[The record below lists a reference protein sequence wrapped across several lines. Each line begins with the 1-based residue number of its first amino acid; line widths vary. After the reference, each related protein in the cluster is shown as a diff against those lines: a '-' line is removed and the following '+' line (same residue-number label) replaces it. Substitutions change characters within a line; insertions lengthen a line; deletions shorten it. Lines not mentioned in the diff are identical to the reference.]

1 MGKTAKLVN
10 MTATAHI
17 LASGPGWR
25 VSDIV
30 CTAGP
35 NDRAFEEEHPQHCIA
50 IVRSG
55 SFRYRSTQGSAVLAP
70 GSLLLGNRGG
80 CFECGH
86 EHAAGDRCL
95 AFQFA
100 PAWLEGIVAVVPGAR
115 RLDFARSHLPPLPT
129 LAGLVAEAEIAA
141 GEAEGLEEIVLRL
154 AGAVA
159 SVLSDEKRGVE
170 TPSTRDQQRITRAL
184 RHIEAHCEEALSLDA
199 LARQAAMSP
208 YHFLRTFRAL
218 VGMTPHQYVLRT
230 RLHRAALLL
239 RRTKQPVAGIAFD
252 CGFGD
257 LSTFNRRFRRVMGA
271 SPSEYRSA

>member
-1 MGKTAKLVN
+1 

-17 LASGPGWR
+17 LASGLGWR

-35 NDRAFEEEHPQHCIA
+35 DDRAYQEEHPQHCIA

-70 GSLLLGNRGG
+70 GSLLLGNRGA

-95 AFQFA
+95 AFQFE
-100 PAWLEGIVAVVPGAR
+100 PAWLEGVVAAVPGAR
-115 RLDFARSHLPPLPT
+115 RADFARAHLPPLPE
-129 LAGLVAEAEIAA
+129 LAKLVATAEIAA
-141 GEAEGLEEIVLRL
+141 DDPERLGETAVRL

-159 SVLSDEKRGVE
+159 SVLSGAKPAAQM
-170 TPSTRDQQRITRAL
+170 PSARDQRRITRAL
-184 RHIEAHCEEALSLDA
+184 RHIEAHCEDALSLDA

-208 YHFLRTFRAL
+208 YHFLRTFRLL

-239 RRTKQPVAGIAFD
+239 RRTDQPVAGIAFD

-257 LSTFNRRFRRVMGA
+257 LSTFNRRFRRVMGE
-271 SPSEYRSA
+271 SPGAYRGA

>member
-1 MGKTAKLVN
+1 
-10 MTATAHI
+10 MTATAHL

-25 VSDIV
+25 ASDII

-35 NDRAFEEEHPQHCIA
+35 DDPAFEEAHPQHCIA

-70 GSLLLGNRGG
+70 GALLLGNRGA

-95 AFQFA
+95 AFQFE
-100 PAWLEGIVAVVPGAR
+100 PAWLEGIVAAVPGAR
-115 RLDFARSHLPPLPT
+115 RVDFARAHLPPLPA
-129 LAGLVAEAEIAA
+129 LAGLVVQAEIAA
-141 GEAEGLEEIVLRL
+141 GETERLEEAALRL

-159 SVLSDEKRGVE
+159 SVLSGAKPGAA
-170 TPSTRDQQRITRAL
+170 TPSARDQRRITRAL
-184 RHIEAHCEEALSLDA
+184 RHIESRCEEALSIDD

-239 RRTKQPVAGIAFD
+239 RRTDQPVAGIAFD

-271 SPSEYRSA
+271 SPSDYRNA

>member
-1 MGKTAKLVN
+1 
-10 MTATAHI
+10 MTATAH
-17 LASGPGWR
+17 LLVSGPGWR
-25 VSDIV
+25 VTDII

-35 NDRAFEEEHPQHCIA
+35 DDRAFEEEHPQHCIA
-50 IVRSG
+50 VVRSG
-55 SFRYRSTQGSAVLAP
+55 SFRYRSTQGNAVLAP
-70 GSLLLGNRGG
+70 GSLLLGNRGA

-95 AFQFA
+95 AFQFE
-100 PAWLEGIVAVVPGAR
+100 PAWLEGIVAAVPGAR
-115 RLDFARSHLPPLPT
+115 QIGFARAHLPPLPE
-129 LAGLVAEAEIAA
+129 LANLVAEAEISADDPA
-141 GEAEGLEEIVLRL
+141 KLEETALRL
-154 AGAVA
+154 AGAVT
-159 SVLSDEKRGVE
+159 SVLSGEKPKGE
-170 TPSTRDQQRITRAL
+170 TPNARDQRRITQAL
-184 RHIEAHCEEALSLDA
+184 RHIEAYCEEVLSIDD

-239 RRTKQPVAGIAFD
+239 RRTDQPVAGIAFD

-271 SPSEYRSA
+271 SPSAYRCA

>member
-1 MGKTAKLVN
+1 
-10 MTATAHI
+10 MTATAHL

-25 VSDIV
+25 ASDIV

-35 NDRAFEEEHPQHCIA
+35 DDRAFEEAHPQHCIA

-70 GSLLLGNRGG
+70 GSLLLGNRGA

-95 AFQFA
+95 AFQFE
-100 PAWLEGIVAVVPGAR
+100 PGWLEGIVAAVPGAR
-115 RLDFARSHLPPLPT
+115 QIGFAQAHLPALAPL
-129 LAGLVAEAEIAA
+129 ASVVAEAEIAA
-141 GEAEGLEEIVLRL
+141 DDPEGLEETALRL
-154 AGAVA
+154 ASAVA
-159 SVLSDEKRGVE
+159 SILSGAKPGAA
-170 TPSTRDQQRITRAL
+170 TPSTRDQRRITRAL
-184 RHIEAHCEEALSLDA
+184 RHIEAHCEDVLSIDE

-208 YHFLRTFRAL
+208 YHFLRTFRAV

-239 RRTKQPVAGIAFD
+239 RRTTQPVAGIAFD

-257 LSTFNRRFRRVMGA
+257 LSTFNRRFKRVMGA
-271 SPSEYRSA
+271 SPSEYRGA

>member
-1 MGKTAKLVN
+1 
-10 MTATAHI
+10 MTATAHL

-35 NDRAFEEEHPQHCIA
+35 NDRAFEEEHPHHCIA

-70 GSLLLGNRGG
+70 GSLLLGNRGA

-95 AFQFA
+95 AFQFE
-100 PAWLEGIVAVVPGAR
+100 PAYLEGIIAAVPGAR
-115 RLDFARSHLPPLPT
+115 RADFAQAHLPPLPA
-129 LAGLVAEAEIAA
+129 LANLLAEAEIVADDPDR
-141 GEAEGLEEIVLRL
+141 LEETAMRL

-159 SVLSDEKRGVE
+159 SMLSGTEPGTD
-170 TPSTRDQQRITRAL
+170 TPTTRDQRRITNAL

-199 LARQAAMSP
+199 LAGQAAMSP

-239 RRTKQPVAGIAFD
+239 RRTELPVAGIAFD

-257 LSTFNRRFRRVMGA
+257 LSTFNRRFKRVMGTN
-271 SPSEYRSA
+271 PSDYRRA

>member
-1 MGKTAKLVN
+1 
-10 MTATAHI
+10 MTATAHL

-35 NDRAFEEEHPQHCIA
+35 DDRVFEEEHPQHCIA

-70 GSLLLGNRGG
+70 GSLLLGNRGA

-95 AFQFA
+95 AFQFE
-100 PAWLEGIVAVVPGAR
+100 PAYLEGIVAAVPGAR
-115 RLDFARSHLPPLPT
+115 RTGFARAHLPPLSA
-129 LAGLVAEAEIAA
+129 LAGLVAEAEIVADYP
-141 GEAEGLEEIVLRL
+141 ERLEETALRL

-159 SVLSDEKRGVE
+159 SLLSGAKPGVE
-170 TPSTRDQQRITRAL
+170 TPGARDQCRITRAL
-184 RHIEAHCEEALSLDA
+184 RHVEAHCEEVLPLGA

-239 RRTKQPVAGIAFD
+239 RRTGLPVASIAFD

-257 LSTFNRRFRRVMGA
+257 LSTFNRRFKRVMGE
-271 SPSEYRSA
+271 SPSDYRGA

>member
-1 MGKTAKLVN
+1 
-10 MTATAHI
+10 MTATAHT
-17 LASGPGWR
+17 LASGPDWR

-35 NDRAFEEEHPQHCIA
+35 DDRAFEEAHPQHCIA
-50 IVRSG
+50 IVCSG

-70 GSLLLGNRGG
+70 GSLLLGNRRA

-95 AFQFA
+95 AFQFE
-100 PAWLEGIVAVVPGAR
+100 PAWLEGVVAAVPGVRQAG
-115 RLDFARSHLPPLPT
+115 FARAHLPPLPA
-129 LAGLVAEAEIAA
+129 LAGLVAEAEIAT
-141 GEAEGLEEIVLRL
+141 GEPERLEEIALRL
-154 AGAVA
+154 AGAVT
-159 SVLSDEKRGVE
+159 SVLSGEKPGIE
-170 TPSTRDQQRITRAL
+170 APSARDQRRITRSL
-184 RHIEAHCEEALSLDA
+184 RHIEAHCEEALSLDE

-239 RRTKQPVAGIAFD
+239 RRTDQPVAGIAFD

-271 SPSEYRSA
+271 SPSAYRGT

>member
-1 MGKTAKLVN
+1 
-10 MTATAHI
+10 MTATAHL

-25 VSDIV
+25 VTDIV

-35 NDRAFEEEHPQHCIA
+35 DDRAFEEAHPQHCIA

-55 SFRYRSTQGSAVLAP
+55 SFRYRSKQGSAVLAP
-70 GSLLLGNRGG
+70 GSLLLGNRGA

-95 AFQFA
+95 AFQFE
-100 PAWLEGIVAVVPGAR
+100 PAWLEGVVATVPGVG
-115 RLDFARSHLPPLPT
+115 RLDFAQPHLPALAPLAN
-129 LAGLVAEAEIAA
+129 LIASAEIAA
-141 GEAEGLEEIVLRL
+141 GDPERLEETAVRL

-159 SVLSDEKRGVE
+159 SILSGAKPGAA
-170 TPSTRDQQRITRAL
+170 TPSARDQRRITRAL
-184 RHIEAHCEEALSLDA
+184 RYIEARCEDALSIDE

-239 RRTKQPVAGIAFD
+239 RRTKLPVAGIAFD

-257 LSTFNRRFRRVMGA
+257 LSTFNRRFKRVMGE
-271 SPSEYRSA
+271 SPGNYRGE

>member
-1 MGKTAKLVN
+1 MST
-10 MTATAHI
+10 TAHL

-25 VSDIV
+25 VRDIV

-35 NDRAFEEEHPQHCIA
+35 DDRSFEEQHAHSCIA

-55 SFRYRSTQGSAVLAP
+55 SFQYRTRQGRAVLAP
-70 GSLLLGNRGG
+70 GALLLGDRGA

-95 AFQFA
+95 AFQFE
-100 PAWLEGIVAVVPGAR
+100 PAYLEGIVAAVPGAR
-115 RLDFARSHLPPLPT
+115 RIDFSRAHLPPT
-129 LAGLVAEAEIAA
+129 TALASLVAEAELATT
-141 GEAEGLEEIVLRL
+141 EPEKLEEVAARL
-154 AGAVA
+154 AGAVVTTLA
-159 SVLSDEKRGVE
+159 DAKPAMAA
-170 TPSTRDQQRITRAL
+170 PSTRDQRRVTRAL
-184 RHIEAHCEEALSLDA
+184 RFIEAHSDEALPLDA

-208 YHFLRTFRAL
+208 YHFLRSFRAL
-218 VGMTPHQYVLRT
+218 IGMTPHQYVLHT

-239 RRTKQPVAGIAFD
+239 RGSALPVAGIAYD

-271 SPSEYRSA
+271 SPTAYRARCGT

>member
-1 MGKTAKLVN
+1 
-10 MTATAHI
+10 MTATAHL

-35 NDRAFEEEHPQHCIA
+35 DDRAFEEAHPQHCIA

-70 GSLLLGNRGG
+70 GALLLGNRGA

-95 AFQFA
+95 AFQFE
-100 PAWLEGIVAVVPGAR
+100 PAWLEGIVAAVPGAR
-115 RLDFARSHLPPLPT
+115 RLDFAQPHLPALPV
-129 LAGLVAEAEIAA
+129 LASVVVEAEIAA
-141 GEAEGLEEIVLRL
+141 DEPERLEETALRL
-154 AGAVA
+154 GGAVA
-159 SVLSDEKRGVE
+159 SVLSSAKPAID
-170 TPSTRDQQRITRAL
+170 TPSVRDERRVTRAL
-184 RHIEAHCEEALSLDA
+184 RHIEAHCEDALSIDE

-230 RLHRAALLL
+230 RLHRAAVLL
-239 RRTKQPVAGIAFD
+239 RRTTQPVAGIAFD

-257 LSTFNRRFRRVMGA
+257 LSTFNRRFRRVMGV
-271 SPSEYRSA
+271 SPCAYRIA